1 MAIDCSFITDLFP
14 VRTLVELFDTP
25 ELRNRAGVGMNECE
39 VESPA
44 EVVLDANEK
53 IRVLHVDDDSGF
65 LKLIKQCL
73 EIDWPF
79 QVDQCLSVDEALA
92 KLDEEKYDV
101 IVSDYQMPGK
111 DGLQFLRE
119 LREKGSRVPFIMF
132 TGKGREEVAIEA
144 LNLGAKHYINKT
156 GEAEVVYTELA
167 HSITE
172 LANAEKAEEKAEK
185 ASEEARVRFKNI
197 ADIAGDWVWEVDGD
211 GRYTYSNPS
220 VEQVLGYVPEE
231 VLGRHFY
238 DFYPAEEQER
248 LKEVDM
254 KIFARKER
262 FTTFVHKDGHLVVVE
277 TRGIPVVTPDGKI
290 LGYRG
295 SDRDVTETKQ
305 AQKALKESEEKFKQ
319 LFTQNPEATCYLDAD
334 LHILDVNPRFRELFG
349 YTLEEAKGKNI
360 DDIIVPEGKMEEAR
374 MLEEKALGRYVY
386 FDTVRKRKDGL
397 LIPVS
402 VSAAPMK
409 IIDELAGYVVI
420 YKDISEMKKAEE
432 ELKVAMEKLCVV
444 GSLTRHDIRNKLAAV
459 DGYLFLLRKKL
470 GRNMEALENLNEIGS
485 SSQQILRI
493 LEFSRVYEQL
503 GAEELKYVNVE
514 ECVNDAAATFTNLK
528 NVKVKNSC
536 RGLQVLADSLL
547 TQVFYNLI
555 DNTLKY
561 GEKTTLI
568 RFHYEKLDG
577 NHLKL
582 IYEDDGVG
590 IPDQMRSS
598 LFQKGCGK
606 GTGYGLYLIKRIC
619 KSYGWTLQETGK
631 QGEGAQFTMT
641 IPQVSK
647 DNTRIQYTID

>member
-1 MAIDCSFITDLFP
+1 
-14 VRTLVELFDTP
+14 
-25 ELRNRAGVGMNECE
+25 MNECV

-53 IRVLHVDDDSGF
+53 IHVLHVDDDSGF
-65 LKLIKQCL
+65 LKLVKQCL
-73 EIDWPF
+73 ELDWPF

-119 LREKGSRVPFIMF
+119 LRQKGSRVPFIMF
-132 TGKGREEVAIEA
+132 TGKGGEEVVIKS

-172 LANAEKAEEKAEK
+172 LASAKKAEEKAGK
-185 ASEEARVRFKNI
+185 ASEEARARFKNI
-197 ADIAGDWVWEVDGD
+197 ADIVGDWVWEVDCN

-220 VEQVLGYVPEE
+220 VKQVLGYMPEE

-238 DFYPAEEQER
+238 DFYPAEERER
-248 LKEVDM
+248 LKDVDM
-254 KIFARKER
+254 KIFSRKER
-262 FTTFVHKDGHLVVVE
+262 FTTFVHKDSHLVIVE
-277 TRGIPVVTPDGKI
+277 TRGFPVVTPDGKI

-305 AQKALKESEEKFKQ
+305 AQKALVESEEKFKQ
-319 LFTQNPEATCYLDAD
+319 LFTQNPEATCYLDAN
-334 LHILDVNPRFRELFG
+334 LHILDVNPRFRDLFG

-360 DDIIVPEGKMEEAR
+360 DDVIVPEGKMDEAR
-374 MLEEKALGRYVY
+374 LLRALKESGRSVY

-402 VSAAPMK
+402 MSAAPMK
-409 IIDELAGYVVI
+409 IVDELAGYVMI

-444 GSLTRHDIRNKLAAV
+444 GSLTRHDIRNKLAAL
-459 DGYLFLLRKKL
+459 DGYLYLLRKKL
-470 GRNMEALENLNEIGS
+470 DRNMEALGDLNEIGS
-485 SSQQILRI
+485 SSQQILKI

-514 ECVNDAAATFTNLK
+514 ECVNNAAAIFTSLK
-528 NVKVKNSC
+528 NVRVENNC
-536 RGLQVLADSLL
+536 RGLQILADSLL
-547 TQVFYNLI
+547 TQLFYNLI

-577 NHLKL
+577 NDLKL

-590 IPDQMRSS
+590 IPDEMRSN

-619 KSYGWTLQETGK
+619 ISYGWTLQETGK
-631 QGEGAQFTMT
+631 QGECAQFTMI

-647 DNTRIQYTID
+647 DNRRIQYVID

>member
-1 MAIDCSFITDLFP
+1 LDYG
-14 VRTLVELFDTP
+14 TLV
-25 ELRNRAGVGMNECE
+25 GVGMNECV
-39 VESPA
+39 VESSA
-44 EVVLDANEK
+44 EVVLDAIEK
-53 IRVLHVDDDSGF
+53 IRVLHVDDDSDF
-65 LKLIKQCL
+65 LKLVKECL
-73 EIDWPF
+73 ELDWPF
-79 QVDQCLSVDEALA
+79 QVDQCLSVEEASE

-119 LREKGSRVPFIMF
+119 LREGGSRVPFIMF
-132 TGKGREEVAIEA
+132 TGKGGEEVVIKA
-144 LNLGAKHYINKT
+144 LNLGATHYINKT
-156 GEAEVVYTELA
+156 GEAEVVYAELA

-172 LANAEKAEEKAEK
+172 LANAKKAEEKAER
-185 ASEEARVRFKNI
+185 ASEETFVRFKNI
-197 ADIAGDWVWEVDGD
+197 ADIVGDWVWEVDGN

-220 VEQVLGYVPEE
+220 VKQVLGYTPEE
-231 VLGRHFY
+231 VVGRHFY

-248 LKEVDM
+248 LKDVDM

-262 FTTFVHKDGHLVVVE
+262 FTTFVHKDGHLVTVE
-277 TRGIPVVTPDGKI
+277 TRGVPVVTSDGKI

-305 AQKALKESEEKFKQ
+305 AQKALMESEEKFKQ
-319 LFTQNPEATCYLDAD
+319 LFTQNPEATCYLDAN

-349 YTLEEAKGKNI
+349 YTLEEAKDKNI
-360 DDIIVPEGKMEEAR
+360 DEVIVPKDKMDEAR
-374 MLEEKALGRYVY
+374 MLDEKASDTYVY

-397 LIPVS
+397 LIQVS

-409 IIDELAGYVVI
+409 IIDKLAGYVVI

-444 GSLTRHDIRNKLAAV
+444 GSLTRHDVRNKLAAV
-459 DGYLFLLRKKL
+459 DGYLYLLRKKL
-470 GRNMEALENLNEIGS
+470 DRSTETLENLNEIGS
-485 SSQQILRI
+485 CSRAILKI

-514 ECVNDAAATFTNLK
+514 ESINDAAAVFTNLK
-528 NVKVKNSC
+528 NVKVENNC
-536 RGLQVLADSLL
+536 QGLQVLADSLL
-547 TQVFYNLI
+547 TQLFYNLI

-582 IYEDDGVG
+582 IYEDNGVG
-590 IPDQMRSS
+590 IPNQMRSN
-598 LFQKGCGK
+598 LFQKGYGK

-619 KSYGWTLQETGK
+619 ESYGWTLQETGK
-631 QGEGAQFTMT
+631 QGVGAQFTIT

-647 DNTRIQYTID
+647 DSMRIQYAID

>member
-1 MAIDCSFITDLFP
+1 
-14 VRTLVELFDTP
+14 V
-25 ELRNRAGVGMNECE
+25 AGVGMNECE

-44 EVVLDANEK
+44 EIVLDANEK

-65 LKLIKQCL
+65 LKLMKQCL
-73 EIDWPF
+73 EIDGPF

-101 IVSDYQMPGK
+101 IVSDYQMPEK

-132 TGKGREEVAIEA
+132 TGKGREEVAIKA
-144 LNLGAKHYINKT
+144 LNLGAKQYIDKT

-172 LANAEKAEEKAEK
+172 LANAKKAEEKAEK

-248 LKEVDM
+248 LKDADM

-360 DDIIVPEGKMEEAR
+360 DDVIVPEGKMEEAR

-503 GAEELKYVNVE
+503 GAEEPKYVNVE

-536 RGLQVLADSLL
+536 RGLQVLADSANTGLL
-547 TQVFYNLI
+547 QPDRQHFEI
-555 DNTLKY
+555 W
-561 GEKTTLI
+561 GE
-568 RFHYEKLDG
+568 
-577 NHLKL
+577 NHANQ
-582 IYEDDGVG
+582 
-590 IPDQMRSS
+590 IPLR
-598 LFQKGCGK
+598 
-606 GTGYGLYLIKRIC
+606 
-619 KSYGWTLQETGK
+619 ETGWK
-631 QGEGAQFTMT
+631 PSETHL
-641 IPQVSK
+641 
-647 DNTRIQYTID
+647 RR

>member
-1 MAIDCSFITDLFP
+1 LDCGT
-14 VRTLVELFDTP
+14 V
-25 ELRNRAGVGMNECE
+25 AGVGMNEWV

-44 EVVLDANEK
+44 EVVLDASEK
-53 IRVLHVDDDSGF
+53 IHVLLVDDDSGF
-65 LKLIKQCL
+65 LKLVKQCL
-73 EIDWPF
+73 ELDWPF
-79 QVDQCLSVDEALA
+79 QVDQCFSVDEALA
-92 KLDEEKYDV
+92 KLDDEKYDV

-119 LREKGSRVPFIMF
+119 LRERGSRVPFIML
-132 TGKGREEVAIEA
+132 TGKGGEEVAIKS
-144 LNLGAKHYINKT
+144 LNLGAKHYLNKI
-156 GEAEVVYTELA
+156 GEPEVVYNELA

-172 LANAEKAEEKAEK
+172 LASAKKAEERAEK
-185 ASEEARVRFKNI
+185 ASEEARARFKNI
-197 ADIAGDWVWEVDGD
+197 ADIVGDWVWEVDCN

-220 VEQVLGYVPEE
+220 VKQVLGYAPEE

-238 DFYPAEEQER
+238 DFYPAEEREK
-248 LKEVDM
+248 LKNVDM

-277 TRGIPVVTPDGKI
+277 TRGFPVVTPDGKI

-305 AQKALKESEEKFKQ
+305 AQKALMESEEKFKQ
-319 LFTQNPEATCYLDAD
+319 LFTQNPEATCYLDAS
-334 LHILDVNPRFRELFG
+334 LHILDVNPRFRDLFG
-349 YTLEEAKGKNI
+349 YTLEEAKGKKI
-360 DDIIVPEGKMEEAR
+360 DDIIVPEGKMDEAR
-374 MLEEKALGRYVY
+374 MLDERASGNVY

-402 VSAAPMK
+402 VSAAPMR
-409 IIDELAGYVVI
+409 IVDELAGYVVI
-420 YKDISEMKKAEE
+420 HKDISEMKKAEE

-459 DGYLFLLRKKL
+459 DSYLYLLRKKL
-470 GRNMEALENLNEIGS
+470 GRNVEALQNLNGIGS
-485 SSQQILRI
+485 SSQQILKI
-493 LEFSRVYEQL
+493 LEFSRVFEQL
-503 GAEELKYVNVE
+503 GAEELIYVSVE
-514 ECVNDAAATFTNLK
+514 ECVNDAAAIFSNLK

-536 RGLQVLADSLL
+536 RGLRVLADSLL
-547 TQVFYNLI
+547 TQLFYNLI

-590 IPDQMRSS
+590 IPDQMRNN
-598 LFQKGCGK
+598 LFQKGYGK

-619 KSYGWTLQETGK
+619 ISYGWTLQETGK

-647 DNTRIQYTID
+647 DNTRIQYAID